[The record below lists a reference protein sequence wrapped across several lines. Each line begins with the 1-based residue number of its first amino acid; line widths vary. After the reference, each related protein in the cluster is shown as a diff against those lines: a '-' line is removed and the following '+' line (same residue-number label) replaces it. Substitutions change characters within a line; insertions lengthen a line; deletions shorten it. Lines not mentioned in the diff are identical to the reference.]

1 MDAGRRAV
9 RWASPDATVRI
20 LRYHVPVPAV
30 RHGPIGIVVE
40 FAEFV
45 QVRVDGRL
53 AAEEDELLARVSRAR
68 SRRRSS
74 VVRHSHGASLRP
86 RAKPAAKSMNE
97 STQRISSKTG

>member
-53 AAEEDELLARVSRAR
+53 AAEEDELLARVSR
-68 SRRRSS
+68 RRQVIRVQVACAQQAP
-74 VVRHSHGASLRP
+74 VVRCQTLARGV
-86 RAKPAAKSMNE
+86 AAAAREAGGEINE
-97 STQRISSKTG
+97 